1 MLAHLKRLMQRN
13 QIQTCLMDCMAQAI
27 QYNDAIMCLDMQT
40 LMNSTVQRIV
50 CSDMLYD
57 KEI

>member
-1 MLAHLKRLMQRN
+1 MQRN

-40 LMNSTVQRIV
+40 LMNSTVQKKFSSEV
-50 CSDMLYD
+50 FYD
-57 KEI
+57 KNI

>member
-1 MLAHLKRLMQRN
+1 MQRN

-50 CSDMLYD
+50 CSEMLYD